1 MLSNPEEI
9 LEIVQ
14 KNRETRGVV
23 MLCTLPSCPS
33 CIVAEPEWLRTT
45 EQIQGRHV
53 LHHKLERERVPL
65 FVKALAPAAILFL
78 HTMRPTA
85 IPPVLY
91 FGPRNYARSSSV
103 RELEQATQSLREAVA
118 SSAHDSMS
126 TKSLVKS
133 AKIWRRFAV
142 ISSTTVTQETQTTG
156 TRPVRSSSS
165 SSSSRS
171 SQSSR
176 KQSVLRQVLR
186 MR

>member
-1 MLSNPEEI
+1 MLSNPEDI

-53 LHHKLERERVPL
+53 LHQKLERLPL
-65 FVKALAPAAILFL
+65 FLKALAPAAILFL

-103 RELEQATQSLREAVA
+103 RELEQGTQSLREAVA
-118 SSAHDSMS
+118 ASAHATMS
-126 TKSLVKS
+126 TESLVKS

-165 SSSSRS
+165 SRS